1 MADLVNEL
9 NNLDFAA
16 YISGPMQAAVE
27 AQNTASF
34 AQVDFIRTIGFVK
47 EDNNNKHSV
56 RMVEFTYNSTN
67 SDGSETTKTL
77 KVPLLTMVNVPSLR
91 IDDMSID
98 FNAKLNSLET
108 KDVKQSLEIEGEV
121 GLNLKRFNFKI
132 SAAYKRDSTTTS
144 RVERTYSMN
153 VHVHVVNDE
162 LPAGLDRVL
171 SILENEIKAEDDDA
185 RA

>member
-16 YISGPMQAAVE
+16 YTSGPMQAAVE

-34 AQVDFIRTIGFVK
+34 AQVDFIKTIGF
-47 EDNNNKHSV
+47 EESQGTASV
-56 RMVEFTYNSTN
+56 RMVTFSYASTN
-67 SDGSETTKTL
+67 SEGSSITKTL
-77 KVPLLTMVNVPSLR
+77 NVPLLTMVNVPSLR

-108 KDVKQSLEIEGEV
+108 KDVKQSINVSTEA

-132 SAAYKRDSTTTS
+132 SAAYKRDSTTSS

-162 LPAGLDRVL
+162 LPAGLDRIL
-171 SILENEIKAEDDDA
+171 SILENEIKEEDA
-185 RA
+185 SRA

>member
-34 AQVDFIRTIGFVK
+34 AQVDFIKTIGF
-47 EDNNNKHSV
+47 DGTDV
-56 RMVEFTYNSTN
+56 RSTTFTYTSKNSE
-67 SDGSETTKTL
+67 GVETRKTL
-77 KVPLLTMVNVPSLR
+77 TVPILTMVNVPSLR

-108 KDVKQSLEIEGEV
+108 KDVKQSINVSTEA

-132 SAAYKRDSTTTS
+132 SAAYKRDSTTSS

-162 LPAGLDRVL
+162 LPAGLDRIL
-171 SILENEIKAEDDDA
+171 SILENAITEEDVA
-185 RA
+185 NS

>member
-34 AQVDFIRTIGFVK
+34 AQVDFIKTIGFNGN
-47 EDNNNKHSV
+47 DV
-56 RMVEFTYNSTN
+56 RIVTFSYASTN
-67 SDGSETTKTL
+67 SDGDNTTKTL

-108 KDVKQSLEIEGEV
+108 KDVKQSINVSAET

-162 LPAGLDRVL
+162 LPAGLDRIL
-171 SILENEIKAEDDDA
+171 SILENEIKVEDAA

>member
-47 EDNNNKHSV
+47 EEDNNNKLSV

-67 SDGSETTKTL
+67 SDGSKTTKTL

-162 LPAGLDRVL
+162 LPVGLDRVL
-171 SILENEIKAEDDDA
+171 SILENEIKAEDDA
-185 RA
+185 RV

>member
-27 AQNTASF
+27 AQNIASF
-34 AQVDFIRTIGFVK
+34 AQVDFIKTIGF
-47 EDNNNKHSV
+47 DGSGV
-56 RMVEFTYNSTN
+56 RSTTFTYTSKNSE
-67 SDGSETTKTL
+67 GVEAKKTL
-77 KVPLLTMVNVPSLR
+77 TVPILTMVNVPSLR

-162 LPAGLDRVL
+162 LPAGLDRIL
-171 SILENEIKAEDDDA
+171 SILENAIIEEDVA
-185 RA
+185 KS

>member
-1 MADLVNEL
+1 MADIVNEL

-34 AQVDFIRTIGFVK
+34 AQVDFIKTIGFI
-47 EDNNNKHSV
+47 DGSV
-56 RMVEFTYNSTN
+56 RTVEFTYTSTN
-67 SDGSETTKTL
+67 SEGINTKKTL
-77 KVPLLTMVNVPSLR
+77 EVPVLTMVNVPSLR

-108 KDVKQSLEIEGEV
+108 KDVKQSIKAESV
-121 GLNLKRFNFKI
+121 AGLNAKRFNFKI

-162 LPAGLDRVL
+162 LPAGLDRIL
-171 SILENEIKAEDDDA
+171 SILENEIKEKDDTTSKA
-185 RA
+185 

>member
-34 AQVDFIRTIGFVK
+34 AQVDFIKTIGFNGN
-47 EDNNNKHSV
+47 EV
-56 RMVEFTYNSTN
+56 RSTTFTYTFINSE
-67 SDGSETTKTL
+67 GVETIKTL
-77 KVPLLTMVNVPSLR
+77 KVPILTMVNVPSLR

-108 KDVKQSLEIEGEV
+108 KDVKQSINVSAET

-162 LPAGLDRVL
+162 LPAGLDRIL
-171 SILENEIKAEDDDA
+171 SILENAITEEDVSKS
-185 RA
+185 

>member
-9 NNLDFAA
+9 NNIDFAA

-27 AQNTASF
+27 AQNIASF
-34 AQVDFIRTIGFVK
+34 AQVDFIKTIGF
-47 EDNNNKHSV
+47 DGSGV
-56 RMVEFTYNSTN
+56 RSTTFTYTSKNSE
-67 SDGSETTKTL
+67 GVETKKTL
-77 KVPLLTMVNVPSLR
+77 TVPILTMVNVPSLR

-108 KDVKQSLEIEGEV
+108 KDVKQSINVSAEA

-162 LPAGLDRVL
+162 LPAGLDRIL
-171 SILENEIKAEDDDA
+171 SILENAIIEEDVA
-185 RA
+185 KS

>member
-1 MADLVNEL
+1 
-9 NNLDFAA
+9 
-16 YISGPMQAAVE
+16 
-27 AQNTASF
+27 
-34 AQVDFIRTIGFVK
+34 
-47 EDNNNKHSV
+47 
-56 RMVEFTYNSTN
+56 
-67 SDGSETTKTL
+67 
-77 KVPLLTMVNVPSLR
+77 MVNVPSLR

-108 KDVKQSLEIEGEV
+108 KDVKQSINVSAET

-162 LPAGLDRVL
+162 LPAGLDRIL
-171 SILENEIKAEDDDA
+171 SILENAIIEEDVA
-185 RA
+185 KS

>member
-34 AQVDFIRTIGFVK
+34 AQVDFIKTIGFVE
-47 EDNNNKHSV
+47 EDNNKLSV

-108 KDVKQSLEIEGEV
+108 KDVKQSLEIKGEV

-171 SILENEIKAEDDDA
+171 LILENEIKAEDDA